1 MRKIIHIDMD
11 AFFASVEQRDAPEL
25 RGRPVVVGGQ
35 PGRRGVVA
43 AASYEARRYGIRS
56 AMPSGQALKRCPEAV
71 FVTPRFEVYREVSQQ
86 IQALYRHYTE
96 VVEPLSLD
104 EAYLDVSS
112 SSAFCGSATRM
123 AEALRREIFD
133 QTGLTASAGVS
144 YNKFLAKMASDRNKP
159 NGQFV
164 IEPSRGEAF
173 VAELPIGDFHGV
185 GRATEAKMKRLGIH
199 SGADLRR
206 KSREWLAA
214 HFGKSAHHYYQIAR
228 GIDERPVKTHR
239 VRKSIGSETTFESD
253 LSSAEAMLAVLDRRL
268 QKVHEM
274 LERRQFD
281 ARTLT
286 LKVKYADF
294 EQVTRSQSL
303 DDFSH
308 TLGEFRRLL
317 PGLIERTEAGSR
329 PVRLLGVTLSNL
341 RQRPRQVSE
350 PPDQYSLF

>member
-11 AFFASVEQRDAPEL
+11 AFFASVEQRDFPEL
-25 RGRPVVVGGQ
+25 CGQPVVVGGQ

-56 AMPSGQALKRCPEAV
+56 AMPSGQALKRCPGAV
-71 FVTPRFEVYREVSQQ
+71 FVKPRFEIYRQVSQQ
-86 IQALYRHYTE
+86 IQTLFRHYTD

-104 EAYLDVSS
+104 EAYLDVSDAT
-112 SSAFCGSATRM
+112 AFGGSATRM
-123 AEALRREIFD
+123 AEALRSDIF
-133 QTGLTASAGVS
+133 QETGLTASAGVS

-159 NGQFV
+159 DGQFV
-164 IEPSRGEAF
+164 IEPARGEAF

-253 LSSAEAMLAVLDRRL
+253 LSSTEALMAVLDRRL
-268 QKVHEM
+268 QTVHDV

-294 EQVTRSQSL
+294 EQITRSQSL
-303 DDFSH
+303 SDYSH
-308 TLGEFRRLL
+308 ALGEFRRLL
-317 PGLIERTEAGSR
+317 PTLLERTEAGRR
-329 PVRLLGVTLSNL
+329 PVRLLGVSLSNL
-341 RQRPRQVSE
+341 RPRPREVAE
-350 PPDQYSLF
+350 APNQYTLF